1 MPRRRRIVVAFGG
14 NALIKKGQEGT
25 QWEQVENAEETA
37 RMLLP
42 LARDGHDLVLV
53 HGNGPQVGN
62 ILIQVEEAVNK
73 VPPLSLDVCVAAS
86 EGSIAYMLDLA
97 LVNAFRKE
105 SLRRQVV
112 ALVTEVIV
120 DQDDPGFRRP
130 TKPIGPFYTRFRADF
145 LIHKQGWN
153 MVEDAGRGWRKVVPS
168 PRPLEVVQMAVL
180 RQAIEAGH
188 LVIAGGGGGIPVY
201 RGADGTLKGVE
212 AVIDKDYTASLIAA
226 GIGAD
231 LLVILT
237 GVDQV
242 SLNFG
247 RADETRVRRM
257 TVSEARAHLE
267 GGQFPEGSMGPKV
280 RAGVEFAER
289 TGHEVL
295 ITSAPRLAQAVRGR
309 SGTRIVPDGRA
320 RGRGP
325 GRDREREGAA
335 GGDRTRP
342 ARRAAAPAERA
353 GGDPDGRML
362 QLDGRAQGDDKP

>member
-1 MPRRRRIVVAFGG
+1 MARRRRIVVAFGG

-25 QWEQVENAEETA
+25 QWEQVGNAEETA

-86 EGSIAYMLDLA
+86 EGSIAYMLEVA
-97 LVNAFRKE
+97 LVNAFRRE
-105 SLRRQVV
+105 RLRRHVV

-120 DQDDPGFRRP
+120 DQGDPGFRRP

-168 PRPLEVVQMAVL
+168 PRPLEVLQMPVL
-180 RQAIEAGH
+180 KEAIDAGH

-201 RGADGTLKGVE
+201 RAEDGALKGVE
-212 AVIDKDYTASLIAA
+212 AVIDKDYTASLIAT
-226 GIGAD
+226 GIEAD

-247 RADETRVRRM
+247 RADETRLRRM
-257 TVSEARAHLE
+257 SVTEARAHLE
-267 GGQFPEGSMGPKV
+267 AGQFPEGSMGPKV
-280 RAGVEFAER
+280 RAGVEFVER
-289 TGHEVL
+289 SGREVL

-309 SGTRIVPDGRA
+309 TGTRIVPDAGARRRGAAGHRRAGRSTGGGRA
-320 RGRGP
+320 RTP
-325 GRDREREGAA
+325 GRAVAA
-335 GGDRTRP
+335 DRTANVP
-342 ARRAAAPAERA
+342 
-353 GGDPDGRML
+353 GGKVMHLEGRTWG
-362 QLDGRAQGDDKP
+362 DAQP

>member
-1 MPRRRRIVVAFGG
+1 MARRRRIVVAFGG

-25 QWEQVENAEETA
+25 QWEQSANAEETA
-37 RMLLP
+37 CMLLP

-86 EGSIAYMLDLA
+86 EGSIAYMLELA
-97 LVNAFRKE
+97 LLNAFRRE
-105 SLRRQVV
+105 RLRRQVV
-112 ALVTEVIV
+112 AVVTEVIV
-120 DQDDPGFRRP
+120 DQEDPGFRRP
-130 TKPIGPFYTRFRADF
+130 TKPIGPFYTRFRADY

-168 PRPLEVVQMAVL
+168 PRPLEIVQMPFL

-201 RGADGTLKGVE
+201 RGEDGDLKGVE

-237 GVDQV
+237 GVDRV
-242 SLNFG
+242 ALNFG
-247 RADETRVRRM
+247 RPDETLLRRM
-257 TVSEARAHLE
+257 TTSEARAHLDE
-267 GGQFPEGSMGPKV
+267 GQFPEGSMGPKV
-280 RAGVEFAER
+280 RAGVEFVEK

-309 SGTRIVPDGRA
+309 TGTRIVPDAVA

-325 GRDREREGAA
+325 VSGRTPRGAVGGA
-335 GGDRTRP
+335 GRRRP
-342 ARRAAAPAERA
+342 RRAAAAVSHAAPAA
-353 GGDPDGRML
+353 GATL
-362 QLDGRAQGDDKP
+362 LLDGRAGDHERP